1 MKAISK
7 LMVGG
12 AAVAALVT
20 AVPATAQYGGY
31 GNSNT
36 GSGVV
41 GQIINQVLGYGRYPY
56 GNYGYGQQNYSS
68 SQTAVSQCASA
79 AEQRIQGG
87 GYGNNGYNNGYGN
100 NGYNNGYGNN
110 GYNNGYG
117 NNGYGN
123 NGYGNNGYN
132 NGYGN
137 NGYNNGYG
145 NNGYGNNNGYGY
157 NNGGNSGAR
166 VLGINSVEQKGY
178 NRIKIVGVASSG
190 RNYDRPYGYG
200 SYSYNSNYGV
210 PDLKFVC
217 NADQSGRVY
226 DVRIKANDGRR

>member
-1 MKAISK
+1 MKAVTK
-7 LMVGG
+7 FMFGG
-12 AAVAALVT
+12 AAIAALVS
-20 AVPATAQYGGY
+20 AVPATAQFGGN
-31 GNSNT
+31 G

-41 GQIINQVLGYGRYPY
+41 GQIINQVLGYGQYPY
-56 GNYGYGQQNYSS
+56 GNYGYGQQRYSN

-79 AEQRIQGG
+79 AEARINGG
-87 GYGNNGYNNGYGN
+87 
-100 NGYNNGYGNN
+100 
-110 GYNNGYG
+110 GYG

-137 NGYNNGYG
+137 NGYG
-145 NNGYGNNNGYGY
+145 NNGYQGQR
-157 NNGGNSGAR
+157 NSR

-178 NRIKIVGVASSG
+178 NRIKIVGVATSG
-190 RNYDRPYGYG
+190 RNTGNTYGYG
-200 SYSYNSNYGV
+200 SYAYNSNYGV

-226 DVRIKANDGRR
+226 ELRIKANDGVR